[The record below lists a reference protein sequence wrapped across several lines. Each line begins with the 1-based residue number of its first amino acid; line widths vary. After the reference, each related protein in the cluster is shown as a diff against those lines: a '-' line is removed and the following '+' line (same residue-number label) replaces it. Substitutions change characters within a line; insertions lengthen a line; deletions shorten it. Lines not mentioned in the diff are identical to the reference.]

1 MTSHRPTYIHTFFTI
16 ILLIP
21 CFNTVCE
28 VQTSSL
34 LSVCCY
40 VLLLWQNSCQE
51 RRNTL
56 KSSDNLCQEDPI
68 GTDKCFFF
76 SSQVLQLKV
85 PKGSLPFPFLFKTH
99 MKPLEDIVKWHR
111 LQCLQYPDDTKLCL
125 LFIEAICYS
134 FLVSSRDKT
143 WMKASWLEL
152 SIDKMKVMY
161 GPGKENGFKLTKI
174 CFQS

>member
-16 ILLIP
+16 RLLIP
-21 CFNTVCE
+21 YFNTVNQTE
-28 VQTSSL
+28 VQTLSL

-40 VLLLWQNSCQE
+40 VLLIWQNGRQE

-56 KSSDNLCQEDPI
+56 KCSDNLCQEDPI

-85 PKGSLPFPFLFKTH
+85 LKGSLLFPFLFKTH

-111 LQCLQYPDDTKLCL
+111 LQCLQYPDDTKLCV
-125 LFIEAICYS
+125 S
-134 FLVSSRDKT
+134 FSLKPYVT
-143 WMKASWLEL
+143 ASLCLAE
-152 SIDKMKVMY
+152 IRH
-161 GPGKENGFKLTKI
+161 G
-174 CFQS
+174 